1 MHAFNFMWNNKNI
14 SGLRVS
20 QINQDKDFSRPP
32 GTPITNCRTFLF
44 PLTKRKQETTEEN
57 KLNLKGVVQM
67 LKRYLSTMDDCRGA
81 GEEGLSSVLGQA
93 SENLTMLQWRYRQ
106 YKLTIFPFCISFF
119 VFFLFDFGGG
129 RTWLWPGCMLW
140 NSQ

>member
-1 MHAFNFMWNNKNI
+1 
-14 SGLRVS
+14 
-20 QINQDKDFSRPP
+20 
-32 GTPITNCRTFLF
+32 
-44 PLTKRKQETTEEN
+44 
-57 KLNLKGVVQM
+57 
-67 LKRYLSTMDDCRGA
+67 MDDCRGA

-140 NSQ
+140 NSQELSTKTLCGGRKDYCYYWVAS

>member
-1 MHAFNFMWNNKNI
+1 
-14 SGLRVS
+14 
-20 QINQDKDFSRPP
+20 
-32 GTPITNCRTFLF
+32 LF

-93 SENLTMLQWRYRQ
+93 SENLTMLQ
-106 YKLTIFPFCISFF
+106 
-119 VFFLFDFGGG
+119 
-129 RTWLWPGCMLW
+129 
-140 NSQ
+140 